1 MSKRS
6 YQYRKRIRL
15 PIISM
20 LSKCSANFNAT
31 CKSFHKPISRINA
44 QSAYK
49 THKAAPKQ
57 VSPKLQR
64 ALVTEVFKFPKSPW
78 STASS
83 SSQHLA
89 RTRCRVSTRKASTSC
104 KLTNWVQGFLP
115 LHRNVARGSLTQQLR
130 RGIGFQPCTQWPAI
144 TKVRAMRGQNSLVY
158 IFFSTLT
165 ISYYPSSRKSINAT
179 FRLGLY
185 IFLVIVT

>member
-1 MSKRS
+1 MQWFALCLHSGESYNREVSMAAQNQPEPSLRSQNCMSKRS

-115 LHRNVARGSLTQQLR
+115 LHRNVARGSLTQ
-130 RGIGFQPCTQWPAI
+130 
-144 TKVRAMRGQNSLVY
+144 
-158 IFFSTLT
+158 
-165 ISYYPSSRKSINAT
+165 
-179 FRLGLY
+179 
-185 IFLVIVT
+185 